1 MPNMF
6 KDYKDSIHQ
15 SIAAMP
21 AVSGVYGN
29 STAVSFRWDSNST
42 AAYPIAATTS
52 GALVQQILHDT
63 ATNQTY
69 ILYLVS
75 TA

>member
-6 KDYKDSIHQ
+6 KDYTDSIYK
-15 SIAAMP
+15 SIVAMA

-29 STAVSFRWDSNST
+29 STYSNFRWDSNST
-42 AAYPIAATTS
+42 AAFPYNDATS
-52 GALVQQILHDT
+52 GALIQQILHNP

-75 TA
+75 T